1 MFDGLSASWPWN
13 PGALIIIVL
22 FVVLYLLGLR
32 SLRTQHHTISPIRI
46 VAFFAGIILVAL
58 LLLTP
63 VDTIG
68 RTQLFSVHMAQA
80 VILIT
85 LCSPLLLAGCPA
97 VLLQPLIELPVL
109 RQIIRWLT
117 QPLIASLLFNINFLL
132 WHTPRIYEASMAD
145 PTLYQIQML
154 SIFLTS
160 LLNWWPLIGSV
171 HELRQMSYPIQM
183 LYAFFDGQP
192 VDIFAFVLVFSFVP
206 IYSNYA
212 IPAQLGLS
220 AFSDQAVG
228 GALLLIPGLV
238 DLAVMTPLFFRW
250 LGQIEKR
257 THLAD
262 EERQRLAE
270 MEEADWEEDEDED
283 DEIVHQHAGEL
294 KSQEHS

>member
-1 MFDGLSASWPWN
+1 MFAGLSSTWPWN
-13 PGALIIIVL
+13 PGALVILLL
-22 FVVLYLLGLR
+22 FVVFYLLGLR
-32 SLRTQHHTISPIRI
+32 RVYALHEAMSPARI
-46 VAFFAGIILVAL
+46 IAFFSGIIIAAL

-63 VDTIG
+63 IDTIG

-85 LCSPLLLAGCPA
+85 LCSPLLLAGSPA
-97 VLLQPLIELPVL
+97 VLLQPLIELPVA
-109 RQIIRWLT
+109 RQIVRLLT
-117 QPLIASLLFNINFLL
+117 HPLLASLLFNINFLL
-132 WHTPRIYEASMAD
+132 WHAPLIYAATQKD
-145 PTLYQIQML
+145 PTLYDIQLL

-171 HELRQMSYPIQM
+171 QELREMGYPLQM

-206 IYSNYA
+206 LYSQYV

-220 AFSDQAVG
+220 PFADQAVG

-238 DLAVMTPLFFRW
+238 DLVVMTPLFFRW

-257 THLAD
+257 TNQAD

-270 MEEADWEEDEDED
+270 MEEEWEDEEED
-283 DEIVHQHAGEL
+283 DEAIHQHAVEVRPQNR
-294 KSQEHS
+294 S